1 MYGFMGTYKGKWVS
15 LQGIG
20 MGIPSISIYVNED
33 DIGGKLKNYLTK
45 IIRHLA
51 QNNEAPWYHFFE
63 KRFSYDLD
71 ETAKSLMNKDAISK
85 HIALQNEFNKLGSL
99 WKVFYK
105 DYSRFKLAYD
115 IVENRLVYNI
125 INVKAFEEVS
135 TCIEEQAKDREL
147 PENEK
152 EQIMRRD
159 WYKCVCCGKEKGRG
173 VRLEIDHI
181 LSFSMRGVTNVENS
195 QTLCKECNGRKGN
208 NEINFRD
215 IYKSNLWHAKELN
228 SMLKLQKSFL
238 NILLEEL

>member
-1 MYGFMGTYKGKWVS
+1 
-15 LQGIG
+15 
-20 MGIPSISIYVNED
+20 
-33 DIGGKLKNYLTK
+33 
-45 IIRHLA
+45 
-51 QNNEAPWYHFFE
+51 
-63 KRFSYDLD
+63 
-71 ETAKSLMNKDAISK
+71 MNKDAISK

-147 PENEK
+147 PEIEK

-159 WYKCVCCGKEKGRG
+159 GYKCVCCGKEKGRGRG

-208 NEINFRD
+208 NETNFRD
-215 IYKSNLWHAKELN
+215 IYKSNL
-228 SMLKLQKSFL
+228 
-238 NILLEEL
+238 